1 MVDPRLS
8 RLVRKIARLRS
19 RTRTTSPVASP
30 GPVEW
35 PFNIRDLVDSHYV
48 GLQVGSLFETRTEAL
63 QRVVSSRAHHAVTIH
78 PLIEPAWMMGQT
90 PRSVA
95 QWLNA
100 LKTPG
105 SVTQLGP
112 LFSLAEAGQVD
123 GEKPLDTFRRFIRQ
137 MKDDT
142 ELPTPDGSV
151 VTWGEARDLLEHR
164 TRLFAAQNLRTQRRA
179 RDDWDDDVEAAFRAE
194 LAAGPAST
202 ATTRSPDA
210 GPFISV
216 VMPAYN
222 RAHVILAAVESVR
235 RQTLTDWEL
244 VVVDD
249 GSTDDTV
256 EVVQRLADEDSRIR
270 VVSQSKSGV
279 SVARNAGIAA
289 SHGEIVAF
297 IDSDNQWREDYL
309 EVSASGMAHYGVP
322 VTYTGIKRYEDHGRI
337 QYVGVQAGRD
347 YLLDGLSFIDLNV
360 LMVRRD
366 LLVAVG
372 GFDESL
378 RRWVDYDLVLR
389 LMLDHDAR
397 YLPVIGVDYEHEE
410 ATVGRITTSER
421 STWREVVLSKYLVD
435 WDAVD
440 AGAAARVEGRISV
453 LMNARNGWH
462 QVLRAVQAVLSE
474 ADRDGLDVE
483 VVLVDKASTRDF
495 SAVIAAAFALEPRVV
510 LVREANDRKPALS
523 SDIAFALST
532 GSLVLVMS
540 ATAVGRRGWLGALV
554 NGLVPDAAGAA
565 AVVLDAEGTVG
576 ASGIVFAGDRTFP
589 RSFLRGQ
596 PLEDLVRSGRR
607 DFAAATASALL
618 LRADD
623 FRGARGFRSH
633 FGGSLYDVDLCLRIG
648 SGRPVFRLVTDAVL
662 VDPALTDDSRL
673 ALDAE
678 AASAFAEHWSHDLP
692 EPDHETALERA
703 GLQVAEWRVDTQV
716 GLTPPARRLVRFSP
730 LRESVPLLRRVPGAP
745 RRWAVKISSPA
756 APRGDAW
763 GDTFFAEDLRHALEA
778 HGNEVVVDRVEGHF
792 RRSRDIDDVV
802 LTIRGLAK
810 VPPQPGAVNVLWVIS
825 HPDLVSD
832 DEIRSYDI
840 VYAAGA
846 SWAARA
852 TERTGV
858 SVRPL
863 FQATNPSR
871 FRPDVAVSSARED
884 VLFIGTPRKAMRP
897 IVADTI
903 AAGFV
908 PAIYGHGWDGYVDPD
923 LVKADFVHPDD
934 VGAMYR
940 GARVV
945 LNDHWSDMARH
956 GFLSNRLF
964 DAVAAGARVISDE
977 VPGLHEVFGD
987 AVTTYQGKDDLRE
1000 LLDGR
1005 RELPSNEA
1013 LLAASA
1019 AVRSDHSFAARA
1031 ARMDADVTDL
1041 LARRRALG

>member
-8 RLVRKIARLRS
+8 RLVRKIARLRP
-19 RTRTTSPVASP
+19 RPRVGAPVAEAL
-30 GPVEW
+30 PVEW
-35 PFNIRDLVDSHYV
+35 PFNIRDLVDPHYV
-48 GLQVGSLFETRTEAL
+48 GLQVGTLFESRTEAL
-63 QRVVSSRAHHAVTIH
+63 QRVVSSRGHHAVTIH
-78 PLIEPAWMMGQT
+78 PLIEPAWMLGRT
-90 PRSVA
+90 PSSVN

-112 LFSLAEAGQVD
+112 LFSLAEAGHVEGD
-123 GEKPLDTFRRFIRQ
+123 KPLDTFRRFIRQ
-137 MKDDT
+137 MDDDT
-142 ELPTPDGSV
+142 ELPTPDGRV
-151 VTWGEARDLLEHR
+151 VTWGEARQLLEHR
-164 TRLFAAQNLRTQRRA
+164 TRLFSAQNLRTQRRA
-179 RDDWDDDVEAAFRAE
+179 RDTWDDDVEAAFRAE
-194 LAAGPAST
+194 LATGTAGQVTPGSRGAVPS
-202 ATTRSPDA
+202 
-210 GPFISV
+210 ISV

-222 RAHVILAAVESVR
+222 RAHVIVAAVESVQ

-244 VVVDD
+244 IVVDD
-249 GSTDDTV
+249 GSTDDTAA
-256 EVVQRLADEDSRIR
+256 VVQGLADDDARIR
-270 VVSQSKSGV
+270 VVSQPKSGV
-279 SVARNAGIAA
+279 SVARNTGIAT
-289 SHGEIVAF
+289 SSGDIVAF
-297 IDSDNQWREDYL
+297 IDSDNQWRDDYL
-309 EVSASGMAHYGVP
+309 EISASGMAHYGVP
-322 VTYTGIKRYEDHGRI
+322 VTYAGIKRYEDHGRI

-366 LLVAVG
+366 LLVSVG

-397 YLPVIGVDYEHEE
+397 YLPIIGVDYEHEE

-421 STWREVVLSKYLVD
+421 STWRDVVLSKYLVD

-440 AGAAARVEGRISV
+440 AAADERVEGRTSV

-462 QVLRAVQAVLSE
+462 EVVLAVKSVLAE

-495 SAVIAAAFALEPRVV
+495 SAVVAAVFAKEPRVV

-523 SDIAFALST
+523 LDIAFALST
-532 GSLVLVMS
+532 GSRVLVMS

-554 NGLVPDAAGAA
+554 GGLDQDTVGTV
-565 AVVLDAEGTVG
+565 AVVLDAEGAVG
-576 ASGIVFAGDRTFP
+576 ASGVVFAGDRSVP
-589 RSFLRGQ
+589 RSFLRGH
-596 PLEDLVRSGRR
+596 PVEDLRRSGRV
-607 DFAAATASALL
+607 DFAAGTASALL
-618 LRADD
+618 LRAED
-623 FRGARGFRSH
+623 FRRARGFRAH
-633 FGGSLYDVDLCLRIG
+633 FGNTLFDVDLCLRIG
-648 SGRPVFRLVTDAVL
+648 GGRPVFRLVPDAVL
-662 VDPALTDDSRL
+662 VDSALADDSRMS
-673 ALDAE
+673 LDAE
-678 AASAFAEHWSHDLP
+678 ASSAFAELWSEGLP
-692 EPDHETALERA
+692 APDAETGLERA
-703 GLQVAEWRVDTQV
+703 RLRVAGWRVDTQV
-716 GLTPPARRLVRFSP
+716 GLNPPARRLVQFAP
-730 LRESVPLLRRVPGAP
+730 LRESVPVLRRTADAP

-763 GDTFFAEDLRHALEA
+763 GDTFFAEDLRHALAEL
-778 HGNEVVVDRVEGHF
+778 GNEVIVDRVEGHF

-832 DEIRSYDI
+832 DEIRSYDL

-858 SVRPL
+858 TVRPL

-871 FRPDVAVSSARED
+871 FNPDVVSLSSGD
-884 VLFIGTPRKAMRP
+884 DILFVGTPRKAMRP
-897 IVADTI
+897 VVADTI
-903 AAGFV
+903 SAGFV
-908 PAIYGHGWDGYVDPD
+908 PAIYGHGWEGYVDPR
-923 LVKADFVHPDD
+923 LVKGDFVHPDH
-934 VGAMYR
+934 VGGMYR
-940 GARVV
+940 GARIV

-977 VPGLHEVFGD
+977 VPGLHDVFGN
-987 AVTTYQGKDDLRE
+987 AVTTYEGPDDLRR
-1000 LLDGR
+1000 LLSGDR
-1005 RELPSNEA
+1005 DLPSDDE
-1013 LLAASA
+1013 LLAASSD
-1019 AVRSDHSFAARA
+1019 VRAHHSFAARA
-1031 ARMDADVTDL
+1031 ARMDADVSDL
-1041 LARRRALG
+1041 LARRRDDR